1 MLPPEGKTLLR
12 ATINH
17 QLQELEKE
25 TKESQKTGSLSIEE
39 ANQLSIRTAILIVE
53 AALGTQCKR
62 VEKKQEESRY
72 ISRLNERLQTIKE
85 TCDLIRQIQDTN
97 TGNAE
102 NVEQLT
108 ELDILIDRLCLCE
121 IPNLPVPLDR
131 NSIQT
136 WAGQYAGEQIKHLE
150 NCLKSARDQEK
161 YKEQIRKRDLFTN
174 PQTRGKWLDL
184 HFKTSPP
191 AMPSYAVDGTGK
203 IHRAPEDVK
212 NIYLTEG
219 LSS

>member
-1 MLPPEGKTLLR
+1 MR
-12 ATINH
+12 ANH

-25 TKESQKTGSLSIEE
+25 TNESQKTGAVCRSKMKISSRL
-39 ANQLSIRTAILIVE
+39 AAILI
-53 AALGTQCKR
+53 

-108 ELDILIDRLCLCE
+108 ELDILIDRLCLCD
-121 IPNLPVPLDR
+121 IPNLPTQLNR

-136 WAGQYAGEQIKHLE
+136 WAEQYAGEQIKHLE
-150 NCLKSARDQEK
+150 NCLKSATDQEK
-161 YKEQIRKRDLFTN
+161 HKNKSESAIYSQTHKQEENGSIYISRHLRPRCQVMQLTVQERFTEL
-174 PQTRGKWLDL
+174 PK
-184 HFKTSPP
+184 
-191 AMPSYAVDGTGK
+191 M
-203 IHRAPEDVK
+203 
-212 NIYLTEG
+212 
-219 LSS
+219 

>member
-17 QLQELEKE
+17 QLQQLQKE
-25 TKESQKTGSLSIEE
+25 TKESQNGSLSIED

-108 ELDILIDRLCLCE
+108 ELDILVDRLCLCD
-121 IPNLPVPLDR
+121 IPNLPTQLNR

-136 WAGQYAGEQIKHLE
+136 WAEQYAGEQIKHLE
-150 NCLKSARDQEK
+150 NSEERN
-161 YKEQIRKRDLFTN
+161 R
-174 PQTRGKWLDL
+174 
-184 HFKTSPP
+184 S
-191 AMPSYAVDGTGK
+191 GK
-203 IHRAPEDVK
+203 I
-212 NIYLTEG
+212 
-219 LSS
+219 